1 MIKTYKVMLLPNH
14 KQQTKLFK
22 CAGVARWAYNF
33 ALAQQQ
39 ENHKQGG
46 KFLNDGELRKR
57 LTQLKQTKEYSWLN
71 NYSNN
76 ITKQAIKDACQAYKN
91 FFAGRAKFPKF
102 KTKKRTRPS
111 FYQDT
116 SKIKI
121 TDTHVKL
128 EKLTP
133 SKKKNK
139 QKFNW
144 IRLAERGR
152 IPYGEHVTY
161 VNPRIV
167 FDGLHWFLTVGV
179 EEAEVKHGTYS
190 EGIGIDLGVKS
201 LATVS
206 NGMTFPNINQTPKV
220 KKLEKSI
227 RRMQRRISRKYEMNK
242 TKTEGGEFRYRKTE
256 NIKKIEF
263 LVLKKRRRL
272 KNMQL
277 NHTHHITATL
287 VKAKPAYVVME
298 DLNISGMLKNCKL
311 SKAIQQ
317 QTFHEFK
324 RQMTYKCAWYGIQLI
339 VADRF
344 YPSSKKCSRCGH
356 VKDHLSLSER
366 TYRCEACGIEID
378 RDLNASINLKQ
389 YAESMM

>member
-1 MIKTYKVMLLPNH
+1 M
-14 KQQTKLFK
+14 
-22 CAGVARWAYNF
+22 
-33 ALAQQQ
+33 
-39 ENHKQGG
+39 
-46 KFLNDGELRKR
+46 
-57 LTQLKQTKEYSWLN
+57 
-71 NYSNN
+71 
-76 ITKQAIKDACQAYKN
+76 
-91 FFAGRAKFPKF
+91 
-102 KTKKRTRPS
+102 
-111 FYQDT
+111 
-116 SKIKI
+116 
-121 TDTHVKL
+121 KL
-128 EKLTP
+128 EKLKP
-133 SKKKNK
+133 SKKKNR
-139 QKFNW
+139 QKLNW
-144 IRLAERGR
+144 VRLAERGR
-152 IPYGEHVTY
+152 IPHGKHVTY

-167 FDGLHWFLTVGV
+167 FDGIHWFLTVGV
-179 EEAEVKHGTYS
+179 EEAEVKHETYS

-201 LATVS
+201 FATVS

-227 RRMQRRISRKYEMNK
+227 RRMQRQISRKYEMNK

-256 NIKKIEF
+256 NIKKLEF

-272 KNMQL
+272 KNIQL
-277 NHTHHITATL
+277 NYTHHISTTL
-287 VKAKPAYVVME
+287 VKAKPTYVVME
-298 DLNISGMLKNCKL
+298 DLNTSGMLKNRKL

-324 RQMTYKCAWYGIQLI
+324 RQMTYKCAWHGIKLI

>member
-1 MIKTYKVMLLPNH
+1 
-14 KQQTKLFK
+14 
-22 CAGVARWAYNF
+22 
-33 ALAQQQ
+33 
-39 ENHKQGG
+39 
-46 KFLNDGELRKR
+46 
-57 LTQLKQTKEYSWLN
+57 
-71 NYSNN
+71 
-76 ITKQAIKDACQAYKN
+76 
-91 FFAGRAKFPKF
+91 
-102 KTKKRTRPS
+102 
-111 FYQDT
+111 
-116 SKIKI
+116 
-121 TDTHVKL
+121 L

-133 SKKKNK
+133 SKKKNR
-139 QKFNW
+139 QKLNW

-152 IPYGEHVTY
+152 IPHGKHVTY

-179 EEAEVKHGTYS
+179 EEAEVKHETYN

-220 KKLEKSI
+220 KRLEKQI
-227 RRMQRRISRKYEMNK
+227 KRMQRRISRKYEMNK

-298 DLNISGMLKNCKL
+298 DLNTSGMLKNCKL

-317 QTFHEFK
+317 QTFHAFK
-324 RQMTYKCAWYGIQLI
+324 RQMTYKCVWHGIELI

>member
-1 MIKTYKVMLLPNH
+1 MIRAYKVMLLPNN
-14 KQQTKLFK
+14 KQKTKLFQ

-39 ENHKQGG
+39 ENDKQGG
-46 KFLNDGELRKR
+46 KFLSDGELRKR

-71 NYSNN
+71 QFSNN
-76 ITKQAIKDACQAYKN
+76 ITKQAIKDAYQAYKN
-91 FFAGRAKFPKF
+91 FFEGRAKFPKF

-116 SKIKI
+116 AKIKI

-133 SKKKNK
+133 SKKKRK
-139 QKFNW
+139 QTFNW

-152 IPYGEHVTY
+152 IPHGAHIKY

-179 EEAEVKHGTYS
+179 EEAEVKHGTYN

-201 LATVS
+201 FATVS
-206 NGMTFPNINQTPKV
+206 NGMTFPNIHHMPQV
-220 KKLEKSI
+220 KKLEKQMK
-227 RRMQRRISRKYEMNK
+227 RMQRKISRKYEMNK
-242 TKTEGGEFRYRKTE
+242 IQTERGEFRYRKTE
-256 NIKKIEF
+256 NIKKLEF

-272 KNMQL
+272 KNTQL
-277 NHTHHITATL
+277 NYTHHITTTL
-287 VKAKPAYVVME
+287 VKTKPAYVVME
-298 DLNISGMLKNCKL
+298 DLNTSGMLKNRKL

-324 RQMTYKCAWYGIQLI
+324 RQMMYKCAWHGIELI

-344 YPSSKKCSRCGH
+344 YPSSKMCSCCGH
-356 VKDHLSLSER
+356 VKEKLSLSER
-366 TYRCEACGIEID
+366 TYRCEACGLEMD
-378 RDLNASINLKQ
+378 RDLNASINLKN
-389 YAESMM
+389 YAK

>member
-1 MIKTYKVMLLPNH
+1 MLLPNN
-14 KQQTKLFK
+14 KQKTKLFQ
-22 CAGVARWAYNF
+22 CVGVARWAYNF

-46 KFLNDGELRKR
+46 KFLSDGELRKR
-57 LTQLKQTKEYSWLN
+57 FTQLKQTEAYSWLN

-116 SKIKI
+116 SKMKI

-128 EKLTP
+128 EKLTT

-152 IPYGEHVTY
+152 IPHGAHVRY
-161 VNPRIV
+161 VNPRVV
-167 FDGLHWFLTVGV
+167 FDGMNWFLTVGV
-179 EEAEVKHGTYS
+179 EEAEIKHETYS
-190 EGIGIDLGVKS
+190 EGIGIDLGIKS

-206 NGMTFPNINQTPKV
+206 NGMTFQNINQTPEV
-220 KKLEKSI
+220 KKLEKTMK
-227 RRMQRRISRKYEMNK
+227 RMQRQLSRKYEKNK

-256 NIKKIEF
+256 NIRKLEF

-272 KNMQL
+272 KNIQL
-277 NHTHHITATL
+277 NYTHQITATL
-287 VKAKPAYVVME
+287 VKTKPAYVVIE
-298 DLNISGMLKNCKL
+298 DLNTSGMLKNRKL
-311 SKAIQQ
+311 SKAIQE

-324 RQMTYKCAWYGIQLI
+324 RQMTYKCAWRAIQLI

-344 YPSSKKCSRCGH
+344 YPSSKRCSRCGH

-366 TYRCEACGIEID
+366 TYRCEACGLEMD
-378 RDLNASINLKQ
+378 RDLNASINLKN
-389 YAESMM
+389 YAK